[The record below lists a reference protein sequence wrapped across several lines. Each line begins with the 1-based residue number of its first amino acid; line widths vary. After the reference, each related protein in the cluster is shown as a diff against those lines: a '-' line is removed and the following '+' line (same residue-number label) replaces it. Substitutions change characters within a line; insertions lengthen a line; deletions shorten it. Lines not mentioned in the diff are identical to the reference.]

1 MSEALSGGLFD
12 SEFTTHPPRWF
23 GRIVSK
29 ESWTGNI
36 ASETF
41 DNVGDIKGWGYRYKV
56 RIFGWHTGEKDV
68 ISDEQL
74 VMANT
79 VLPVTAGSGMGGS
92 GTTPSI
98 EPGSVVTGFFMDG
111 MGGQEAYIDGIL
123 GNSNNNVPKQQ
134 GGKSPSEA
142 VSSKLPPAPAN
153 VDQLSETSLKRLLNP
168 ARTPTAAEF
177 KAASEARTKAVAAG
191 LPPAEVER
199 QVLAATVKAS
209 RSPAASANS
218 QSQTQTKNIGYAIFN
233 DTYKDGTNPSKV
245 PHDRI
250 VGKGKSQVPNSTG
263 DTVHIGTFCSADQ
276 KEDSIKDVPL
286 LDTSKKNNSPMK
298 GVQKTISNL
307 LITIQKLKKKFN
319 EASALLGGTDFQG
332 LIQKAIKAACKD
344 LSGYIKSILQ
354 GVKAFSFNKL
364 DESVKKIAGSL
375 FPSEMPKLYDKVNKG
390 TDTLSCV
397 FKNIIGGL
405 GKLICGILDKL
416 LDSNITTP
424 SCAAQN
430 FMDGILN
437 SVLGTVSGAL
447 SAILTPMNA
456 LFGGVAS
463 LGSNLLSTAGSVASS
478 ASSVVESIGSVTDQV
493 SGAFGQLNS
502 IAGSLGSLGTD
513 IQGLG
518 SQLGSALSSLGGLS
532 SPNSNLASALDFVP
546 GIKKFF
552 SCDTEQK
559 VPPYSKI
566 TQDKQV
572 GSAGEGL
579 GLFGNV
585 SKIAGD
591 VAKIQSTIGGL
602 TGSITGIVGQVQ
614 GLIDQGQEIS
624 AGLTSQITGLVD
636 QFGDVMGQFE
646 GLASNVSGSKSSS
659 SCNTGPQPCGSP
671 TTKVFGGGG
680 YGAAINAIISPI
692 SSSIIGFDIL
702 NAGRGYTSPPNIEVV
717 DPCGKGSG
725 ASFQVNMVP
734 DIDPV
739 TGVVKIDENGNELMR
754 VGDVIVTSPGDG
766 YIAAPD
772 GSLGGDG
779 YTWKEDDEGY
789 VKTADGNYYVVQPN
803 RPIAATA
810 GSTYYSPDGP
820 PVVLEEDQTI
830 TLPLV
835 PVTPPQP
842 ETVGTPYNVSL
853 CLESIEVLDGGF
865 GYNPD
870 DEIIITPD
878 NGTVAKLVVDEDGA
892 VQRINIEKSGC
903 GFIDLP
909 EIRTNS
915 PTGFNA
921 TFAPVLKVY
930 RTPPGTT
937 PQPVTPTITDRVIS
951 VIDCVGKIPPK
962 TTFNRIG

>member
-1 MSEALSGGLFD
+1 MSNGVLSSNFESD
-12 SEFTTHPPRWF
+12 FITHPPRWF
-23 GRIVSK
+23 GRVVSK

-36 ASETF
+36 ASEKFT
-41 DNVGDIKGWGYRYKV
+41 DIKSPKGWGYRYKV
-56 RIFGWHTGEKDV
+56 RIFSWYTGDTNL
-68 ISDEQL
+68 IPDDQL
-74 VMANT
+74 PMANV
-79 VLPVTAGSGMGGS
+79 VLPVTAGSGLGGS
-92 GTTPSI
+92 GMTPSI
-98 EPGSVVTGFFMDG
+98 EPGSIVTGFFMDG
-111 MGGQEAYIDGIL
+111 DGGQEPYIDGIL
-123 GNSNNNVPKQQ
+123 ANSNNNAPKKQ
-134 GGKSPSEA
+134 GSG
-142 VSSKLPPAPAN
+142 
-153 VDQLSETSLKRLLNP
+153 
-168 ARTPTAAEF
+168 PTA
-177 KAASEARTKAVAAG
+177 
-191 LPPAEVER
+191 
-199 QVLAATVKAS
+199 
-209 RSPAASANS
+209 
-218 QSQTQTKNIGYAIFN
+218 GYAIFN

-250 VGKGKSQVPNSTG
+250 IGPGKNKKPLSTI
-263 DTVHIGTFCSADQ
+263 DALHIGTFCSADQ
-276 KEDSIKDVPL
+276 KEDSIQEVPL

-364 DESVKKIAGSL
+364 DESVKKIAGNL

-478 ASSVVESIGSVTDQV
+478 ASSVVESIGSVTEQV

-518 SQLGSALSSLGGLS
+518 SQLGSALSSLDGLS

-559 VPPYSKI
+559 VPPYNKI
-566 TQDKQV
+566 TQNKQV
-572 GSAGEGL
+572 GSAGEEL

-614 GLIDQGQEIS
+614 GLIGQGQEIS

-659 SCNTGPQPCGSP
+659 SCNTGPQPCGPP
-671 TTKVFGGGG
+671 TAKVFGGGG

-803 RPIAATA
+803 RPIAAKA
-810 GSTYYSPDGP
+810 GSTYYPPDGSP
-820 PVVLEEDQTI
+820 IVLKEDQTI
-830 TLPLV
+830 TLELV
-835 PVTPPQP
+835 SITPPQP

-853 CLESIEVLDGGF
+853 CLDSIEVLDGGF

-878 NGTVAKLVVDEDGA
+878 NGTVAKLVIDEEGA

-921 TFAPVLKVY
+921 TFAPVLKAY

-937 PQPVTPTITDRVIS
+937 SQPVTPTVTDRVIS

-962 TTFNRIG
+962 NNI

>member
-1 MSEALSGGLFD
+1 MSNGVLSSNFESD
-12 SEFTTHPPRWF
+12 FITHPPRWF
-23 GRIVSK
+23 GRVVSK

-36 ASETF
+36 ASEKFT
-41 DNVGDIKGWGYRYKV
+41 DIKSPKGWGYRYKV
-56 RIFGWHTGEKDV
+56 RIFSWYTGDTN
-68 ISDEQL
+68 IIPDDQL
-74 VMANT
+74 PMANV
-79 VLPVTAGSGMGGS
+79 VLPVTAGSGLGGS
-92 GTTPSI
+92 ATTPSI
-98 EPGSVVTGFFMDG
+98 EPGSIVTGFFMDG
-111 MGGQEAYIDGIL
+111 DGGQEPYIDGIL
-123 GNSNNNVPKQQ
+123 ANSNNDVPKKQ
-134 GGKSPSEA
+134 GSG
-142 VSSKLPPAPAN
+142 
-153 VDQLSETSLKRLLNP
+153 
-168 ARTPTAAEF
+168 PTAGH
-177 KAASEARTKAVAAG
+177 T
-191 LPPAEVER
+191 
-199 QVLAATVKAS
+199 
-209 RSPAASANS
+209 
-218 QSQTQTKNIGYAIFN
+218 IFN
-233 DTYKDGTNPSKV
+233 DTYNEKSKV

-250 VGKGKSQVPNSTG
+250 IGPGKNKVPLSTI
-263 DTVHIGTFCSADQ
+263 DALHIGTYCSVNQ
-276 KEDSIKDVPL
+276 KEDSIQEVSL

-319 EASALLGGTDFQG
+319 EASALLGSIDFQG
-332 LIQKAIKAACKD
+332 LIKKAIEAACKD
-344 LSGYIKSILQ
+344 LSGYIKTIIQ

-364 DESVKKIAGSL
+364 NESVKKIAGNL
-375 FPSEMPKLYDKVNKG
+375 FPSEQPKLYDKVNKG
-390 TDTLSCV
+390 TDILSCV

-405 GKLICGILDKL
+405 RDLICSTLDKL

-437 SVLGTVSGAL
+437 SVLGTISGTL
-447 SAILTPMNA
+447 STILTPINA
-456 LFGGVAS
+456 LFGGIVS
-463 LGSNLLSTAGSVASS
+463 LGSNLLSTAGSVVDGAT
-478 ASSVVESIGSVTDQV
+478 SVVESIGTISNQV

-502 IAGSLGSLGTD
+502 IAGSLGSLGTS

-518 SQLGSALSSLGGLS
+518 SQLGSALSSLSGLS
-532 SPNSNLASALDFVP
+532 LPNPNLLSALDFVA

-559 VPPYSKI
+559 APSYSNI

-572 GSAGEGL
+572 GSDGEGL
-579 GLFGNV
+579 GLFGNI

-591 VAKIQSTIGGL
+591 VAKLQSTIGGL

-614 GLIDQGQEIS
+614 GLIGQGLAIT
-624 AGLTSQITGLVD
+624 ADLTSQIAGVVD
-636 QFGDVMGQFE
+636 QFGDIMGQFE

-659 SCNTGPQPCGSP
+659 SCNVGPQPCGPP
-671 TTKVFGGGG
+671 TVKVFGGGG
-680 YGAAINAIISPI
+680 YGAALNAIISPI

-702 NAGRGYTSPPNIEVV
+702 NPGRGYTSSPNVEVV

-725 ASFQVNMVP
+725 ASFKVNIE
-734 DIDPV
+734 DGKINN
-739 TGVVKIDENGNELMR
+739 VV
-754 VGDVIVTSPGDG
+754 VVSTGDG

-779 YTWKEDDEGY
+779 YTWKEDNEGY

-803 RPIAATA
+803 RPIAAPA
-810 GSTYYSPDGP
+810 GSTYYPPDGS
-820 PVVLEEDQTI
+820 PVVLKEDQTI
-830 TLPLV
+830 TLGLV

-853 CLESIEVLDGGF
+853 CLDSIEVLDGGF

-878 NGTVAKLVVDEDGA
+878 NGTVAKLVVDEEGA

-903 GFIDLP
+903 GFNDLP

-930 RTPPGTT
+930 RTPSGTT
-937 PQPVTPTITDRVIS
+937 SQPVTPTITDKVIS

-962 TTFNRIG
+962 TTFDRVPQ